1 MLCLELGS
9 LAAEAFGKAIREGT
23 KLVIAVPDATEFMNR
38 AFATF
43 AYALEGGGAALV
55 TLAAQGAGPST
66 VSPRNVCCGASALS
80 VPTSSPDVRFGVGL
94 DDIFDID
101 FDVELLM
108 TYQKTTPRFD

>member
-80 VPTSSPDVRFGVGL
+80 VPTSSPDVRFGVGPV
-94 DDIFDID
+94 DRREH
-101 FDVELLM
+101 DVGR
-108 TYQKTTPRFD
+108 PRH